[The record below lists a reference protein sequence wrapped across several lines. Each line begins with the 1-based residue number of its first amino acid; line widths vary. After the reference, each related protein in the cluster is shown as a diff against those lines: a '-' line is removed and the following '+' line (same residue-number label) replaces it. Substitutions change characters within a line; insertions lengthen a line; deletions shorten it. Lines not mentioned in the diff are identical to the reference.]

1 MIKRAKITNYK
12 SLKSAEVIFPNL
24 TVIIG
29 PNAAGKSNLLDA
41 LNLVARLVTSKNIK
55 EAFEGHRGLP
65 LESVH
70 YSEGSLAELL
80 TKETHRIEFEIDVE
94 LSDVAVRETEQRVR
108 DLRKGIGDKNGSL
121 TDVRDESGSDR
132 LRITERSLRYR
143 IALEIQS
150 RSGVMRVMDESL
162 SALRQDGKAKARKPF
177 LEKVGNR
184 ISLRMEG
191 QAHPT
196 MHDIGLDYTLAST
209 SLYPPHYPHLTAFRE
224 EMSRCRFYY
233 FEPRELMRTQNAI
246 ADVSVLGPRGEEL
259 AAFYHTLSL
268 KNPKQM
274 ESLKLAA
281 KQLLPRLT
289 NIDVESTDKA
299 ELFLRVWEDGASYSN
314 RLISEGTLR
323 VLGLLAVL
331 SSTSGSTTIGYEEPE
346 NGVHPRRLAQMAE
359 LFKNAASKS
368 KQIIVNTHSPILP
381 TYFKN
386 DQLLV
391 CRRTESSTEF
401 IPFRSI
407 GPLYRGNE
415 IASHLEEQIIR
426 GDYGG

>member
-1 MIKRAKITNYK
+1 MIRRAKITNYK
-12 SLKSAEVIFPNL
+12 SLKSAEVFFPDL

-65 LESVH
+65 LESV
-70 YSEGSLAELL
+70 YYDKGSLAELL
-80 TKETHRIEFEIDVE
+80 AEESHRMDFEIDVH
-94 LSDVAVRETEQRVR
+94 LSDIAVSQTEQRVR
-108 DLRKGIGDKNGSL
+108 DLRKGIDDKN
-121 TDVRDESGSDR
+121 DAGSDR
-132 LRITERSLRYR
+132 LRITERFLRYK

-150 RSGVMRVMDESL
+150 KSGVMRVMDESL
-162 SALRQDGKAKARKPF
+162 SALRRDGQEKARKPF
-177 LEKVGNR
+177 LEKMSHR
-184 ISLRMEG
+184 LSLRMEG

-196 MHDIGLDYTLAST
+196 MHEIGLDYTLAST
-209 SLYPPHYPHLTAFRE
+209 SLYPPHYPHLSAFRE

-233 FEPRELMRTQNAI
+233 FEPRELMREANSI
-246 ADVSVLGPRGEEL
+246 ADVSELGPRGEEL

-268 KNPKQM
+268 KRPKQLNA
-274 ESLKLAA
+274 LKLTA

-289 NIDVESTDKA
+289 DLDVESTDKA
-299 ELFLRVWEDGASYSN
+299 ELFLRIWENGASYSN

-331 SSTSGSTTIGYEEPE
+331 SPTSGSTTIGYEEPE

-359 LFKNAASKS
+359 LLKNAASS
-368 KQIIVNTHSPILP
+368 SRQIIVNTHSPILP

-386 DQLLV
+386 ENLLV
-391 CRRTESSTEF
+391 CRRSDSSTEF
-401 IPFRSI
+401 LPFKSI
-407 GPLYRGNE
+407 GPLYKDSE
-415 IASHLEEQIIR
+415 IAEHLEEQIVR